1 MVGLREGHKVLV
13 IDDDADIRESLRE
26 ALEDAGYDVTTACN
40 GREGLERLAQ
50 IGNPC
55 VILLDLMMPVM
66 SGPEFLQVLIED
78 KNHAPVVVVSA
89 YGEIADPA
97 TGISDFIP
105 KPVRLDRLLDAVSR
119 YC

>member
-1 MVGLREGHKVLV
+1 MSRVLV
-13 IDDDADIRESLRE
+13 VEDSRTQALQIQLL
-26 ALEDAGYDVTTACN
+26 LEDAGYHVATAAN
-40 GREGLERLAQ
+40 GKEGLDRLEFAR
-50 IGNPC
+50 PSL
-55 VILLDLMMPVM
+55 ILLDLMMPVM